1 MTLTDGEIFKT
12 NIMSL
17 TIYNPKR
24 HDLTEV
30 AFIKDAKSQIRIMDV
45 ADKAQLKNAFIA
57 TLTIT
62 HNLSGIKEPLTDE
75 LKADIKEMVL
85 MRFRYLSLDEICYAF
100 KLERYGAHEKRTE
113 HYQLFNAVYV
123 ADVLNKYKL
132 WKQKKIVLHNLNQ
145 DNSKESITSTEQNE
159 LAILNGSKL
168 AWQEIKETGSMTTN
182 RTYLYHPL
190 YGKGLLPT
198 DDLIKQAV
206 MKIAKSSVI
215 EKRQG
220 SNVKISKDKVLDGI
234 LNKQKD
240 PSKALITEC
249 YRITLERFFK
259 SFTSEEQLIKKIE
272 NKSFKK

>member
-1 MTLTDGEIFKT
+1 
-12 NIMSL
+12 MSL

-24 HDLTEV
+24 NDLTEV
-30 AFIKDAKSQIRIMDV
+30 AFLKDAKSQIRIMDV
-45 ADKAQLKNAFIA
+45 QDKVQLKNAFIA

-62 HNLSGIKEPLTDE
+62 HNLSGIKEPLTNE

-113 HYQLFNAVYV
+113 HYQLFNAAYV
-123 ADVLNKYKL
+123 ADVLNKYKS
-132 WKQKKIVLHNLNQ
+132 WKQKKTLLHNLLR
-145 DNSKESITSTEQNE
+145 DESSKTVISTEQNE
-159 LAILNGSKL
+159 EAIISGAKL
-168 AWQEIKETGSMTTN
+168 AWKEVSETGEMTTN

-190 YGKGLLPT
+190 YQKGLLPT

-206 MKIAKSSVI
+206 MKIAKSKVI

-220 SNVKISKDKVLDGI
+220 SNSKMSKDKALDSI
-234 LNKQKD
+234 LNNQKN

-259 SFTSEEQLIKKIE
+259 SFTSEEQLLNKIS
-272 NKSFKK
+272 NKL